1 MARGIRTAWVFGVA
15 GLLLASVGVVGA
27 QMLRADAQHGSSD
40 DAHLTQAQYDAAVL
54 IARHQVH
61 RLHPRLTSAS
71 AIVARGTVTQANL
84 SGSCTSGSVIKIRL
98 AGHGFHVLTGGR
110 LHPDG
115 DGSGK
120 GDKVTTVEVTADA
133 VSRRPCLI
141 EVVTGPPLSPYRD
154 GDDLLPA
161 LAR

>member
-40 DAHLTQAQYDAAVL
+40 DGHLTQAQYDAAVL

-71 AIVARGTVTQANL
+71 AIVASGTVTRANL

-98 AGHGFHVLTGGR
+98 AGHGFDVGAGGR
-110 LHPDG
+110 VDPDDEG
-115 DGSGK
+115 TARAGR
-120 GDKVTTVEVTADA
+120 VTTVEVTADA

-141 EVVTGPPLSPYRD
+141 EVVTGPPSSPYRD